1 MASPIEGIAAFFR
14 VPSSS
19 FLTVDPNALLNNL
32 NQGVG
37 GSARFSSDTIT
48 LSAAA
53 QSLLAFR
60 AQTAGATGGRS
71 NLINIDFTGQDF
83 TGIDL
88 TESVFNFAVLRNANF
103 SNATLRNASLAN
115 TDLSGAIFFN
125 ADLRGANF
133 AGASGLT
140 ADQLLGARVDPTTI
154 FPIGVK
160 LI

>member
-1 MASPIEGIAAFFR
+1 
-14 VPSSS
+14 
-19 FLTVDPNALLNNL
+19 LTVDPNALLNNL

-125 ADLRGANF
+125 ADLRGADF

-140 ADQLLGARVDPTTI
+140 ANQLLGARVDSTTI